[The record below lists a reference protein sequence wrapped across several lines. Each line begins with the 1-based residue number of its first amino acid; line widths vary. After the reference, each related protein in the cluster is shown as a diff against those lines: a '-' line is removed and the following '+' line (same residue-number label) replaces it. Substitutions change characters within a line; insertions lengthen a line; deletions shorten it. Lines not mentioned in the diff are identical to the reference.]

1 MSRLVQT
8 GSTAR
13 ANTRNKCYWG
23 LSSKQVE
30 SSAIRRHIWW
40 ILLQLGDNFFL
51 GSQGRTKVWKKK
63 KAAIPLI
70 QLSPQMKQWPV
81 QVSARLVFTVVGTII
96 FTPSALVDIQ
106 RITNSNTT
114 LATYTTAPF
123 TTTRASSLSLLSTLS
138 HVLFSGFFSLGKR
151 LTNIWRQ

>member
-13 ANTRNKCYWG
+13 ANTRNKCYRG

-81 QVSARLVFTVVGTII
+81 QVSARLVITVVGTII
-96 FTPSALVDIQ
+96 FRPSALVDNESPTPIRLSQLTLLRHLPPHVPLLCLCCQ
-106 RITNSNTT
+106 RCPT
-114 LATYTTAPF
+114 
-123 TTTRASSLSLLSTLS
+123 
-138 HVLFSGFFSLGKR
+138 FSFRGSFLWVKG
-151 LTNIWRQ
+151 